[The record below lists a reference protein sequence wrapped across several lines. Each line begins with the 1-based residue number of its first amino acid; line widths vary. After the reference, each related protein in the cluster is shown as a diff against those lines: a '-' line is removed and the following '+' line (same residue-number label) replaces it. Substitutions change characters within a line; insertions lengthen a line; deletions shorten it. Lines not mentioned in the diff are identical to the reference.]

1 MVTAT
6 RLPARR
12 TAAAAGPTTA
22 CFGITDTAIGPMLIA
37 GYGRSLVAIKFHTDE
52 RNAPDAIAGLERET
66 AGAYRFVRDDRR
78 IARIAKQIA
87 DYVDGRRT
95 TFDVDLDLS
104 WISGFRRD
112 VMLACAAIPRGATA
126 SYADLARRVGRPG
139 AARAVGNVMR
149 TNPLPLVV
157 PCHRVVGSN
166 GSLTGFGGG
175 LDVKR
180 RLLELEGAML
190 PSRD

>member
-6 RLPARR
+6 RVPTRR
-12 TAAAAGPTTA
+12 AAAAPTTA
-22 CFGITDTAIGPMLIA
+22 YFGITDTAIGPLLIA
-37 GYGRSLVAIKFHTDE
+37 GNGGSLVAIKFHTDE
-52 RNAPDAIAGLERET
+52 RAAPGAIADLERET
-66 AGAYRFVRDDRR
+66 RGAYRFVRDEHRV
-78 IARIAKQIA
+78 ALLAKQVA
-87 DYVDGRRT
+87 EYVSGRRDR
-95 TFDVDLDLS
+95 FDLDLDLS
-104 WISGFRRD
+104 WLTGFRRD
-112 VMLACAAIPRGATA
+112 VMLACAAIPRGATT

-139 AARAVGNVMR
+139 AARAVGSVMR

-157 PCHRVVGSN
+157 PCHRVVGSD

-190 PSRD
+190 PAAR

>member
-6 RLPARR
+6 TPPARR
-12 TAAAAGPTTA
+12 TAAAAAPTTA
-22 CFGITDTAIGPMLIA
+22 YVGITDTALGPMLIA
-37 GYGRSLVAIKFHTDE
+37 GYGRSLVAIKFHTGE
-52 RNAPDAIAGLERET
+52 RNAPDAIADIERET
-66 AGAYRFVRDDRR
+66 GGTYRFVRDDRR
-78 IARIAKQIA
+78 IAGLAKQVA
-87 DYVDGRRT
+87 DYVCGRRT

-180 RLLELEGAML
+180 RLLEL
-190 PSRD
+190 

>member
-1 MVTAT
+1 MVTAA

-12 TAAAAGPTTA
+12 AAAANGPTTA
-22 CFGITDTAIGPMLIA
+22 YFGITDTAVGPMLIA
-37 GYGRSLVAIKFHTDE
+37 GSGRSLVAVKFHTGE
-52 RNAPDAIAGLERET
+52 RNAPGAIADLERET
-66 AGAYRFVRDDRR
+66 RGAYRFVRDDRR
-78 IARIAKQIA
+78 VARIAKQIA
-87 DYVDGRRT
+87 DYVGGRRT

-157 PCHRVVGSN
+157 PCHRVVGSD

-190 PSRD
+190 PSRR